1 MPQNNQQ
8 ENRTSD
14 SVVRV
19 SSSQIQ
25 KHERSLATEIIL
37 APYSAYQSAITAVE
51 QGANKSD
58 IKRIKFETL
67 WDTTFD

>member
-1 MPQNNQQ
+1 MQQNNEQPNQ
-8 ENRTSD
+8 TSY

-19 SSSQIQ
+19 SSSKIQ

-51 QGANKSD
+51 HAANKSD
-58 IKRIKFETL
+58 VKRIKFGTL
-67 WDTTFD
+67 WDTIFD

>member
-1 MPQNNQQ
+1 MQQNNEQPNQ
-8 ENRTSD
+8 TSY

-19 SSSQIQ
+19 SSRQIQ
-25 KHERSLATEIIL
+25 KHDRSLATNIIL

-51 QGANKSD
+51 HAANKSD
-58 IKRIKFETL
+58 VKRIKFETL